1 MMEILVRVRIWR
13 LLEDKKMKKAYK
25 ISPLEN
31 ESAQA
36 FRMIDVGRKRATRR
50 RAIAFGKIQV
60 GAHALRLIVE
70 KLLPKGD
77 VLSLAEVAG
86 IMGAKKTPDLLPLCH
101 TLPLDQV
108 SIHCVPQFP
117 DTIEVYCQV
126 GAYAKTGVEMEALAG
141 VQAALLTI
149 WDLVKGTEPAL
160 VISDIKLLVKEGGK
174 SGLWINPQGIPE
186 WLADQL
192 PRQNSLSDV
201 KTAVL
206 VMSDRAAKGI
216 YEDRSGTDLVL
227 YLCDEGAENV
237 DYRVIPDEEGTISDA
252 LHDIKK
258 KHDPDIIITSGG
270 TGPGPRD
277 VTPDVLDMVCD
288 RILEGFGEMLRH
300 ESAAY
305 TDTAWLSRMRAGML
319 GDTLV
324 IALPGSPKAVAECWE
339 ILKPFIGHALKMI
352 AGQGHC
358 KIEGEK
364 K

>member
-1 MMEILVRVRIWR
+1 MS
-13 LLEDKKMKKAYK
+13 KAYK
-25 ISPLEN
+25 IVSSEDTGQ
-31 ESAQA
+31 QA

-50 RAIAFGKIQV
+50 RAVASGTIRV
-60 GAHALRLIVE
+60 GAAVLKMIIE
-70 KLLPKGD
+70 KALPKGD

-108 SIHCVPQFP
+108 SIHCIPRYP
-117 DTIEVYCQV
+117 DAIDVYCQ
-126 GAYAKTGVEMEALAG
+126 AAAHAKTGVEMEALAG

-149 WDLVKGTEPAL
+149 WDLVKGIEPAL
-160 VISDIKLLVKEGGK
+160 VIGDIRLLVKEGGK
-174 SGLWINPQGIPE
+174 SGLWINPQGIPP
-186 WLADQL
+186 WLVDQL
-192 PRQNSLSDV
+192 SPQNSLSGI

-216 YEDRSGTDLVL
+216 YEDKSGTDLVR
-227 YLCDEGAENV
+227 YLRDVGAVNA
-237 DYRVIPDEEGTISDA
+237 DYRVIPDEKNTIIDV
-252 LHDIKK
+252 LHEIKK
-258 KHDPDIIITSGG
+258 NHDPDLIITSGG

-277 VTPDVLDMVCD
+277 VTPDVLDLVCD

-305 TDTAWLSRMRAGML
+305 TDTAWLSRMKAGML
-319 GDTLV
+319 GRTLV

-339 ILKPFIGHALKMI
+339 VLKPFMGHTLKMI
-352 AGQGHC
+352 AGQGHS
-358 KIEGEK
+358 KDTGEK